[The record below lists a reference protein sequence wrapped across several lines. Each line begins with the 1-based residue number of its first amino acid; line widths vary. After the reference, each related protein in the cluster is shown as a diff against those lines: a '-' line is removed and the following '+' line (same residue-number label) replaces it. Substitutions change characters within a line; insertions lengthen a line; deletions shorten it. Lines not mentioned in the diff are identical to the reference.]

1 MATQEFSED
10 FARDVDKLKND
21 LEEVRKDV
29 AAIARTLKDLGL
41 AKRGEAF
48 KRAEEL
54 GERARTRAA
63 GAEERFS
70 HEIEERPFTSVLT
83 AFGIGFIIGKLLD
96 SGR

>member
-1 MATQEFSED
+1 MATSEFSED
-10 FARDVDKLKND
+10 FVRDVDKLKSD
-21 LEEVRKDV
+21 LEQLRKDV
-29 AAIARTLKDLGL
+29 ASIAQTFKDLGL
-41 AKRGEAF
+41 AKRDEAF

-54 GERARTRAA
+54 GERARTKAA

-70 HEIEERPFTSVLT
+70 REIEERPFTSVLT